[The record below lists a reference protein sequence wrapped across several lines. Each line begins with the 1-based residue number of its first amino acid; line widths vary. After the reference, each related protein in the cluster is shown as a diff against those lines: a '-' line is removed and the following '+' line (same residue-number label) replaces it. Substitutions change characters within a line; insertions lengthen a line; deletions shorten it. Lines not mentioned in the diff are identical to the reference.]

1 MLLAAPHGLVLR
13 LLTLVGVPGV
23 AASVA
28 AVAASAGS
36 GGTWHAGELPVLGV
50 SDQGWQCSRASGAG

>member
-23 AASVA
+23 AAA
-28 AVAASAGS
+28 TASAGR
-36 GGTWHAGELPVLGV
+36 GITWPVGERPVLGV
-50 SDQGWQCSRASGAG
+50 PDQGRQRSRAPGAG